1 MRLLKH
7 DRKLRTKRINLGVIS
22 RVTEMFTINDN
33 FILWNYKIGSIFM
46 FLFGLL
52 FIIMMCVVGFNY
64 QIQGWS

>member
-1 MRLLKH
+1 
-7 DRKLRTKRINLGVIS
+7 
-22 RVTEMFTINDN
+22 MFTINDN